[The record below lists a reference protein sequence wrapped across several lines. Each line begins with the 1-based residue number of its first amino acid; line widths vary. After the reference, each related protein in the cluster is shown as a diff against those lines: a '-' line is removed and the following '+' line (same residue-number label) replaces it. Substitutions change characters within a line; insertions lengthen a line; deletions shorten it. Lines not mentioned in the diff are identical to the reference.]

1 MNDSSRRE
9 KRIINIIFFP
19 FPCVIITKI
28 GFLASDNGVLKTIII
43 PRRERGEKKGRSKRD
58 ECSARL

>member
-1 MNDSSRRE
+1 MNRSPRMIRLRRE

-28 GFLASDNGVLKTIII
+28 GFLASDNGV
-43 PRRERGEKKGRSKRD
+43 
-58 ECSARL
+58 